1 MGVPL
6 QVNSVSKSYGARPA
20 LAGVSLDL
28 AEGEILGL
36 LGPNGAGKTTLIRC
50 VVGRVVP
57 QSGSILVF
65 GAPAGSPGARARIGY
80 IPQEIALYG
89 RLTAAENLGVFGRYN
104 GLSGEPLEQA
114 SRTCLEWAGLEERAK
129 DPVMSFSGG
138 MKRRL
143 NMAAGLLHR
152 PRLILLDEPTTGV
165 DPQSRQRIY
174 AMVEQLRSEGVSVI
188 YTTHYM
194 EEAERLCDR
203 VAIIDHGK
211 VIAKGTH
218 ADLVRQSFGSRC
230 ELVLQCDGESAGAHA
245 RWAESRGGTKDGDT
259 YRFIISDPALE
270 IARIL
275 ESARAESVLVRDL
288 AFKTPNLESVFL
300 HLTGRELRE

>member
-1 MGVPL
+1 MTAPL
-6 QVNSVSKSYGARPA
+6 WIDSLVKSYGERPA
-20 LAGVSLDL
+20 LAGVSLEV

-50 VVGRVVP
+50 VVGRVIP
-57 QSGSILVF
+57 TAGTISVF
-65 GAPAGSPGARARIGY
+65 GDPVGSPAARAHIGY

-89 RLTAAENLGVFGRYN
+89 RLTAAENLGVFGRYS
-104 GLSGEPLEQA
+104 GLEGGGLRHSIQA
-114 SRTCLEWAGLEERAK
+114 SLEWSGLTERAK

-143 NMAAGLLHR
+143 NMAAGLLHG

-174 AMVEQLRSEGVSVI
+174 AMVEQLRAQGVSVI

-211 VIAKGTH
+211 IIAMGRQ
-218 ADLVRQSFGSRC
+218 ADLVRQSFGTQG
-230 ELVLQCDGESAGAHA
+230 ELVLLCDNGVSHKY
-245 RWAESRGGTKDGDT
+245 TVT
-259 YRFIISDPALE
+259 DPATE
-270 IARIL
+270 IAKIL
-275 ESARAESVLVRDL
+275 NKARAESIPVRDL
-288 AFKTPNLESVFL
+288 TFKAPNLESVFL

>member
-1 MGVPL
+1 MTTPL
-6 QVNSVSKSYGARPA
+6 RIESLAKSYGERPA
-20 LAGVSLDL
+20 LAGVSLEVG
-28 AEGEILGL
+28 EGEILGL
-36 LGPNGAGKTTLIRC
+36 LGPNGAGKTTVIRC
-50 VVGRVVP
+50 VVGRVIP
-57 QSGSILVF
+57 SAGTIEVF
-65 GAPAGSPGARARIGY
+65 GDPVGSPAARARIGY

-89 RLTAAENLGVFGRYN
+89 RLSAAENLGVFGRYA
-104 GLSGEPLEQA
+104 GLRGEGLEA
-114 SRTCLEWAGLEERAK
+114 AIRRSLEWSGLAERAK
-129 DPVMSFSGG
+129 DAVMSFSGG

-143 NMAAGLLHR
+143 NMAAGLLHG

-174 AMVEQLRSEGVSVI
+174 AMVEELRGQGVSVI

-211 VIAKGTH
+211 IIAMGTQ
-218 ADLVRQSFGSRC
+218 AELVRQSFGTRS
-230 ELVLQCDGESAGAHA
+230 ELTVFCDDAAGWAASMGGAPSAGAG
-245 RWAESRGGTKDGDT
+245 S
-259 YRFIISDPALE
+259 YRFTVTDPALE

-275 ESARAESVLVRDL
+275 ESARGKSIAVRDL
-288 AFKTPNLESVFL
+288 TFKAPNLESVFL

>member
-1 MGVPL
+1 
-6 QVNSVSKSYGARPA
+6 
-20 LAGVSLDL
+20 
-28 AEGEILGL
+28 
-36 LGPNGAGKTTLIRC
+36 
-50 VVGRVVP
+50 
-57 QSGSILVF
+57 
-65 GAPAGSPGARARIGY
+65 ARARIGY

-89 RLTAAENLGVFGRYN
+89 RLTAAENLGVFGRY
-104 GLSGEPLEQA
+104 
-114 SRTCLEWAGLEERAK
+114 AGLAGAALTDAVRVCLDWSGLADRAK
-129 DPVMSFSGG
+129 EPVMTFSGG

-174 AMVEQLRSEGVSVI
+174 AMVEQLRGEGVSVI

-203 VAIIDHGK
+203 VAIIDNGNI
-211 VIAKGTH
+211 IASGSH
-218 ADLVRQSFGSRC
+218 EDLVRQSFGSQC
-230 ELVLQCDGESAGAHA
+230 ELVLHFEADTTAEYS
-245 RWAESRGGTKDGDT
+245 RWAASMGGTPQGASV
-259 YRFIISDPALE
+259 RFTVTDPALE

-275 ESARAESVLVRDL
+275 DAARSDAIPVRDL
-288 AFKTPNLESVFL
+288 SFKAPNLESVFL

>member
-1 MGVPL
+1 MALPL
-6 QVNSVSKSYGARPA
+6 RIQSLVKSFGGRAA
-20 LAGVSLDL
+20 LADVSLEV

-50 VVGRVVP
+50 VVGRVAPDQGTVA
-57 QSGSILVF
+57 VF
-65 GAPAGSPGARARIGY
+65 GAPVGSAEARTRIGY

-89 RLTAAENLGVFGRYN
+89 RLTAEENLSVFGRYA
-104 GLSGEPLEQA
+104 GLSGEAL
-114 SRTCLEWAGLEERAK
+114 STGIRSCLTWSGLAERARE
-129 DPVMSFSGG
+129 PVMTFSGG

-143 NMAAGLLHR
+143 NMAAGLLHQ

-174 AMVEQLRSEGVSVI
+174 EMVEQLRAGGVSVI

-211 VIAKGTH
+211 IIALGTQ
-218 ADLVRQSFGSRC
+218 ADLVRGSF
-230 ELVLQCDGESAGAHA
+230 
-245 RWAESRGGTKDGDT
+245 
-259 YRFIISDPALE
+259 
-270 IARIL
+270 
-275 ESARAESVLVRDL
+275 
-288 AFKTPNLESVFL
+288 
-300 HLTGRELRE
+300 